1 MGPGQRN
8 RSGSKVGGGRAE
20 RMETEEVAR
29 GVSFLWAPSGDG
41 TRAEGLAL
49 SKSRR
54 LFLFPEVGGP
64 RVRGEDGSAEQQWE
78 PRTQKAK
85 GVHT

>member
-41 TRAEGLAL
+41 TRAE
-49 SKSRR
+49 
-54 LFLFPEVGGP
+54 
-64 RVRGEDGSAEQQWE
+64 EQVWE
-78 PRTQKAK
+78 
-85 GVHT
+85 